1 MIGNISI
8 QNYMIDKIPI
18 IVLVTIL
25 STGLYVVTNTKSAW
39 YKIDTVKIPLQ
50 RKTLIPFHESITIGV
65 E

>member
-1 MIGNISI
+1 
-8 QNYMIDKIPI
+8 MIDKIPI